1 MPEEKKKLG
10 EILLEA
16 GVIDKFQLKSA
27 LAEQNKWGGRLGNH
41 LVQMGILS
49 EDLLVKALSKQLKIP
64 NLDLSQMMV
73 TGDVLELVPHEIA
86 EKFHLVPVAV
96 KKIANKRTLIV
107 AMSDPTNLDAVD
119 ELQFRTGHIIKPAV
133 AGDTAIELAIRRYY
147 YGEVGPQRVAGQP
160 IEFDP
165 SRAAA
170 PPEVTN
176 VPSAGVP
183 IPPENE
189 FALGGDDAPPPMPAP
204 ARVAPAAAPTQPDI
218 PEASLADLGMEVTQ
232 ADPAAAPAVTEA
244 WAAPAAEAAPAWPP
258 AEATAPE
265 PAQVEPEPEPY
276 DPSGMSPA
284 EPAYAADP
292 NAQAAW
298 AEPAPAEAP
307 LEPTY
312 AEPAPLEPTYAEPV
326 AEAAPLEP
334 TYAEPVAEA
343 APLEPT
349 YADAAPVAEA
359 APLEPTYADA
369 EPAAEAAPLEPAYAE
384 PAAEPA
390 YAEAAPAEPAYAEP
404 APAEAAAWNGGV
416 AEDAPVWPPAEAP
429 YPPEEPTVPADEGYA
444 PAPVAAEAPAEAP
457 ANWSAEPSAVE
468 PTAVEEPVWA
478 EAAPEPAP
486 AMEPVAAE
494 EPVWPDP
501 AAETAVG
508 NPAPEPEPEP
518 MMAAETSVIEP
529 SVEPAMEPVE
539 PGPAEAEVDRMEQV
553 GAAGW
558 NAGDAVQT
566 FLGTT
571 DGHPYEPTTPG
582 EPTHAPEEPALA
594 ADGGAALAAEE
605 THVSEEP
612 HVNGNGATDST
623 QPDYVVPAD
632 PLGGIPFDT
641 AEGRAI
647 RALCALLLE
656 KGLLTADELASRLRT
671 AVEGM
676 GGGDAGEGHG

>member
-64 NLDLSQMMV
+64 NLDLAQMMV
-73 TGDVLELVPHEIA
+73 TADVLELVPHEIA

-147 YGEVGPQRVAGQP
+147 YGELGPQRVAGQP

-165 SRAAA
+165 SRASAT
-170 PPEVTN
+170 PEVTN
-176 VPSAGVP
+176 VPTAGVP
-183 IPPENE
+183 VPPENE
-189 FALGGDDAPPPMPAP
+189 FALGSDEPPPPAP
-204 ARVAPAAAPTQPDI
+204 QPEPEI
-218 PEASLADLGMEVTQ
+218 PEASLADLGMEVQEPTA
-232 ADPAAAPAVTEA
+232 ADAAPQPSVATA
-244 WAAPAAEAAPAWPP
+244 WPASEAPAAPSWSPPEEAAVAS
-258 AEATAPE
+258 
-265 PAQVEPEPEPY
+265 VEPEPY
-276 DPSGMSPA
+276 DPAVSPA
-284 EPAYAADP
+284 EPAYAEP
-292 NAQAAW
+292 AAAY
-298 AEPAPAEAP
+298 AEPAPEYAEPVPEPAYA
-307 LEPTY
+307 EPTY
-312 AEPAPLEPTYAEPV
+312 AEPAADPAYAEPAAEPTYAEPA
-326 AEAAPLEP
+326 AEPA
-334 TYAEPVAEA
+334 YAEPTVADPAHAEVAAEA

-349 YADAAPVAEA
+349 YAD
-359 APLEPTYADA
+359 
-369 EPAAEAAPLEPAYAE
+369 PAAEAAPAD
-384 PAAEPA
+384 
-390 YAEAAPAEPAYAEP
+390 AYAEP
-404 APAEAAAWNGGV
+404 APAEAAWNGGT
-416 AEDAPVWPPAEAP
+416 AEEAWPAPGEEAP
-429 YPPEEPTVPADEGYA
+429 YPADEPTVPADDYAATAAAPVDAASYAEPAGEEPAWAEAA
-444 PAPVAAEAPAEAP
+444 PAMETVATAADSPVADVPPAQ
-457 ANWSAEPSAVE
+457 
-468 PTAVEEPVWA
+468 EEPVWA
-478 EAAPEPAP
+478 EASAELAPPPAELSVVPPEPS
-486 AMEPVAAE
+486 M
-494 EPVWPDP
+494 D
-501 AAETAVG
+501 
-508 NPAPEPEPEP
+508 
-518 MMAAETSVIEP
+518 SV
-529 SVEPAMEPVE
+529 SMEPVE
-539 PGPAEAEVDRMEQV
+539 PGPAEAEVDRMEEV

-566 FLGTT
+566 FLGSS

-582 EPTHAPEEPALA
+582 EPTHAPADEPALA
-594 ADGGAALAAEE
+594 ADGGAAAAGEV
-605 THVSEEP
+605 THVAEDVPPEAP
-612 HVNGNGATDST
+612 HANGNGASADST
-623 QPDYVVPAD
+623 QPDYMVPAD

-656 KGLLTADELASRLRT
+656 KGLLTEEELASRLRA